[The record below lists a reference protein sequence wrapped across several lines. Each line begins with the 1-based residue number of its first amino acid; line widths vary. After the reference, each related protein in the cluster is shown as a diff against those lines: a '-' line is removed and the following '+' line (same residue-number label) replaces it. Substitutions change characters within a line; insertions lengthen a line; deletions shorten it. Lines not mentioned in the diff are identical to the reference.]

1 MDQSKNPPINPPGI
15 TPNYPPQY
23 PPGYSLQYPPP
34 GPRYY
39 GVKGWLLFFC
49 LVLTVVGPLL
59 TVVTF
64 SYAVSEIIEYFD
76 TFPGLL
82 NMLIIDCV
90 LSVGLMS
97 FSVYAGIALWRIKPN
112 AVKIAKSYLVC
123 YLIYA
128 FIAAGLP
135 FAAGLPEEANMV
147 ILGESVKDLFR
158 SFIFFAIWFSYLS
171 KSKRVR
177 DTYGYPPVTTGY

>member
-158 SFIFFAIWFSYLS
+158 SFIFFVIWFSYLS